1 MTDGRGGLGAQSALE
16 RLLLGAWAE
25 PGERDALLREAL
37 GSAEVGG
44 LVRLLLS
51 GDEEVRRAAMVRLR
65 RVGSAAMVDA
75 LLQEAPRHEPEA
87 VLVAVELLALI
98 APPGSAQRAAW
109 FLPHAD
115 PRVRAAAEAF
125 VLAGALDRDVL
136 SVLLGW
142 VQVESGAERALRVL
156 ELLRRDLRPD
166 EVRQPEILQ
175 ALKRGLLHPAPEV
188 RQRACHL
195 LAYAESPEVAPALIA
210 QLTSEEGPQRDELLR
225 ALRRVLQSASP
236 AQRGQALAPLL
247 VALDVEV
254 RCGVANLLVEDEQ
267 AIESLFA
274 AWRAL
279 GGMPPW
285 LQQRAVS
292 ALDAVRDRLEP
303 EVARALQRG
312 DDAARRAALQCAAA
326 LELTTPEVL
335 DSLGLLLHAPE
346 PELRWQATLALA
358 RLGASSSLPAL
369 LRSWQEREEPA
380 TLWALG
386 CLGERLLAR
395 GEEAEALAALRPLAE
410 VVVRGPAAARRGAL
424 AALVRAPHPSVFIW
438 LEEALASCPDA
449 ASRREVW
456 AASRWL
462 GAELDVEALP
472 APGEDGA
479 PSALQALVDAAQERG
494 ARAVE
499 VAPGHPPRLLRDGRW
514 HELPEAPRRTGE
526 EVARVLREAM
536 PEEVAAQAAQAGQA
550 AWTPALRGVQ
560 RAEVSAAR
568 HGVCGLLHLRAAP
581 RPTLRELGLEGWAPR
596 LTALRSG
603 LGLISAP
610 RGGGRT
616 ATLAALLEHLAR
628 TRSAQ
633 LALVG
638 ALWEEPLPRGF
649 ALPLRVPAVCE
660 DDAAVAEAILTAWH
674 AGAQI
679 VALDHELGPL
689 TRRACLELAASGALV
704 LSTTTCWRRR
714 ALLDT
719 WAEAAGL
726 LGLGLEEALAFWTSQ
741 LLLPASAPG
750 TFLAAVE
757 LVLAPLDAPGWLAQA
772 QRGALPPDAIS
783 LEQAL
788 RTHAERGLLD
798 AQQAERALHRWSKAQ
813 RGPWRSAY
821 HVQ

>member
-1 MTDGRGGLGAQSALE
+1 MSDGRGGLGASSALE
-16 RLLLGAWAE
+16 RLLQGAWAE
-25 PGERDALLREAL
+25 PAARDALLREAL

-142 VQVESGAERALRVL
+142 VQVESDAARALRVL
-156 ELLRRDLRPD
+156 ELLRRDLRPE

-254 RCGVANLLVEDEQ
+254 RCGVAQLMVEDEQ
-267 AIESLFA
+267 AVESLFA

-279 GGMPPW
+279 SGMPPW

-292 ALDAVRDRLEP
+292 ALDAVRHRLEP
-303 EVARALQRG
+303 EVVRALQRG
-312 DDAARRAALQCAAA
+312 DDAARRAALQCATA
-326 LELTTPEVL
+326 LELTGPGVEEGLT
-335 DSLGLLLHAPE
+335 LLLQGSEA
-346 PELRWQATLALA
+346 ELRWQATLALA
-358 RLGASSSLPAL
+358 RLGSAATLPAL

-386 CLGERLLAR
+386 WLGQRLMAR
-395 GEEAEALAALRPLAE
+395 GEEAEALSALRPLAE
-410 VVVRGPAAARRGAL
+410 VAARGPAPARRGAL
-424 AALVRAPHPSVFIW
+424 AALARAPHPSVLVW
-438 LEEALASCPDA
+438 LEEAQAASPDA
-449 ASRREVW
+449 AARREVW

-462 GAELDVEALP
+462 GAALDVEALP
-472 APGEDGA
+472 APAEDGA

-514 HELPEAPRRTGE
+514 RELAESPRRSGE

-536 PEEVAAQAAQAGQA
+536 PEEVAAEVAQAGQA
-550 AWTPALRGVQ
+550 SWTPNLRGVQ

-568 HGVCGLLHLRAAP
+568 HGVCGLLHLRVAP
-581 RPTLRELGLEGWAPR
+581 RPTLRELGLEAR
-596 LTALRSG
+596 AAHLASLKSG

-628 TRSAQ
+628 TRPAQ

-649 ALPLRVPAVCE
+649 ALPLRVPTAGL
-660 DDAAVAEAILTAWH
+660 DDAGVAEALVTAWH

-679 VALDHELGPL
+679 VALDHELGPQ

-719 WAEAAGL
+719 WAEAAAP
-726 LGLGLEEALAFWTSQ
+726 LGRALEEVLAFWTGQ
-741 LLLPASAPG
+741 LLLPGSAPG
-750 TFLAAVE
+750 SFLAAVE
-757 LVLAPLDAPGWLAQA
+757 LVLAPDDAPGWLARA
-772 QRGALPPDAIS
+772 QRGALPPDAIP

-788 RTHAERGLLD
+788 QRHAARGLLD
-798 AQQAERALHRWSKAQ
+798 AQQAERALDRWSKAQ

-821 HVQ
+821 HVE